1 MNLSKF
7 LKFNFLNI
15 KHATQNFDLNSRFN
29 IIFELTKTKNINELT
44 NYINFCEKPEM
55 ELNFE
60 KLGINIQKEINK
72 ILEGVN
78 DMRLKNNPVKIFKRY
93 KIILD

>member
-1 MNLSKF
+1 
-7 LKFNFLNI
+7 
-15 KHATQNFDLNSRFN
+15 
-29 IIFELTKTKNINELT
+29 
-44 NYINFCEKPEM
+44 M
-55 ELNFE
+55 ELNFK

-78 DMRLKNNPVKIFKRY
+78 DMRLKNNPVKIFKKDIT

>member
-1 MNLSKF
+1 MK
-7 LKFNFLNI
+7 
-15 KHATQNFDLNSRFN
+15 
-29 IIFELTKTKNINELT
+29 LTKTKNINELT
-44 NYINFCEKPEM
+44 NYINFLAEKTEM

-93 KIILD
+93 N